1 MELTVVEE
9 GVLIRAAQKHLSLE
23 QRLAAYKPMA
33 AEATEPMAWPPVGK
47 EVLE

>member
-33 AEATEPMAWPPVGK
+33 VEAMESMAWPPVGK